1 MGYHQLADRTWP
13 GTKRS
18 NIDLLLVGPSGVYVI
33 DTKCWS
39 DVSVQSGRLY
49 RGDADAQD
57 EVDKLLRVTE
67 LVEASAAEAGLPP
80 LEVLPVMAFA
90 GRKDIGEQLGRVHL
104 QENAT

>member
-1 MGYHQLADRTWP
+1 MGYHHLADRTWP

-57 EVDKLLRVTE
+57 EVDKLLRVDGAGGSIRGRGRT
-67 LVEASAAEAGLPP
+67 AAARGAPGYGFRR
-80 LEVLPVMAFA
+80 A
-90 GRKDIGEQLGRVHL
+90 
-104 QENAT
+104 